1 MASSRS
7 SATDD
12 TARRDSAPQPGSE
25 PTPTTVTAFQPH
37 SHTATS
43 TPFLPG
49 NPPLHL
55 APSITH
61 QPELLLLR
69 WMFET
74 FFTLVTRI
82 LEHPIAAGPV
92 PDPSLFADNNAYQLF
107 CQLHRSIIQLGH
119 DTLHLMR
126 ARRLPQFI
134 PGPPGSPGQ
143 YRIDPMA
150 YH

>member
-1 MASSRS
+1 M
-7 SATDD
+7 TM
-12 TARRDSAPQPGSE
+12 PL
-25 PTPTTVTAFQPH
+25 TVT
-37 SHTATS
+37 
-43 TPFLPG
+43 LPLSLAQKLHQQQHF
-49 NPPLHL
+49 NSNVTQRPPLHL

-69 WMFET
+69 WLFET
-74 FFTLVTRI
+74 LFMLVTRI

>member
-1 MASSRS
+1 M
-7 SATDD
+7 TM
-12 TARRDSAPQPGSE
+12 PL
-25 PTPTTVTAFQPH
+25 TVTLPLSLAQKLHQQQTTAFEQQR
-37 SHTATS
+37 HTATS

-69 WMFET
+69 WLFET
-74 FFTLVTRI
+74 LFMLVTRI